1 MKRFFYAWL
10 VALLL
15 TTVSG
20 DIMIQAGTTA
30 IAATKNTKQSK
41 KKTTQKSTKKNK
53 KKSKK
58 KKKKKKKT
66 ETIQS
71 QNPDAGCINNA
82 SDILSY

>member
-30 IAATKNTKQSK
+30 IAATKNAKQSK
-41 KKTTQKSTKKNK
+41 KKTTQKSTKKSK
-53 KKSKK
+53 KKS
-58 KKKKKKKT
+58 KKKKKKT

-71 QNPDAGCINNA
+71 QNPQNPDAGCINNA